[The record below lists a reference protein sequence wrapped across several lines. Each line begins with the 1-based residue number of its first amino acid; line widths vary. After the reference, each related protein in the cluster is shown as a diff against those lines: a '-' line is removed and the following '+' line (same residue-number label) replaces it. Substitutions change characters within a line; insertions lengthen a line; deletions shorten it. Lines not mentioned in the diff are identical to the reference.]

1 MRFIEHFIRDEEGQ
15 DVVEYAIVIGLVA
28 LSGATVIGILSG
40 GITDILTNLS
50 TELNAVTF
58 AT

>member
-1 MRFIEHFIRDEEGQ
+1 MQFIKQFIREDEGQ

-28 LSGATVIGILSG
+28 LSGAAVVGILTG

-50 TELNAVTF
+50 TALSGVTF